1 MHESKGKIIYK
12 FLKKCYS
19 LKAQNS
25 EDIFTLEKVEPPF
38 FFFIQ
43 EENIVYKYN
52 ATLLADYIEES
63 GCYKDPQTQIMY
75 NDIEL
80 LRLEKITNRSLR
92 GVSQVS
98 VTNDTSSVIPF
109 LENEVGNSLRLLL
122 EHTYIS
128 RNNTIQLNEFEE
140 WYTLLQSLN
149 EIKQIGACHYQ
160 TIMNQS
166 LRNLK
171 HEEQRLSKKTRM
183 CYIMLR
189 HGKEYDYFL
198 DDRGNITIC
207 DEDKVII
214 PNYYKTMHKYIVCKT
229 LIKDLSR
236 QLYYQTRFRD
246 LMLRLN
252 ALPTIH
258 ENSNLV

>member
-1 MHESKGKIIYK
+1 MHETEGNIIYK
-12 FLKKCYS
+12 FLKNCYS
-19 LKAQNS
+19 LKAQNT

-52 ATLLADYIEES
+52 ATLLAEFIEES
-63 GCYKDPQTQIMY
+63 GCNKDPQTQIMY

-80 LRLEKITNRSLR
+80 LRLEKISNRSLR
-92 GVSQVS
+92 GIKPVLE
-98 VTNDTSSVIPF
+98 TNDTSSVIPF
-109 LENEVGNSLRLLL
+109 LENEVGTSLRFLL
-122 EHTYIS
+122 EHTYVS
-128 RNNTIQLNEFEE
+128 SNNTIQLNEFEE

-149 EIKQIGACHYQ
+149 EIKQIGACHYH

-166 LRNLK
+166 LINLR
-171 HEEQRLSKKTRM
+171 HEEQRLSKKSRM

-214 PNYYKTMHKYIVCKT
+214 SNYYKTMHKYIVCKT
-229 LIKDLSR
+229 IIKDLSR
-236 QLYYQTRFRD
+236 QLYYQTRFQD

-258 ENSNLV
+258 EDSSLV